1 MRHSLQDVV
10 RRAMGVLDEYGL
22 ADLSMRRLASEL
34 GLQPSALY
42 HHVANKQ
49 ELLALLADEVLLRG
63 ERAIPADA
71 EWRGHVTAICLM
83 LRDAMLAWRDGAEL
97 VSTVYAFGLGATA
110 PYAALHESLLKA
122 GFSEALA
129 TSGARTLLYVT
140 FGHTGAAQ
148 THLQAASAGA
158 IDTPIDAAVDA
169 AAYAGSDD
177 LVASLNLITA
187 GLREKLLTS

>member
-1 MRHSLQDVV
+1 MRHSLDDVV
-10 RRAMGVLDEYGL
+10 RRALDVLDEYGL

-34 GLQPSALY
+34 SVQPSALY

-49 ELLALLADEVLLRG
+49 ALLSLLADEVLRHG
-63 ERAIPADA
+63 ARPIPDDAQWHERVA
-71 EWRGHVTAICLM
+71 AICLM

-110 PYAALHESLLKA
+110 PYAALLDALVDA
-122 GFSEALA
+122 GFGQEQAA
-129 TSGARTLLYVT
+129 TGARTLLYVT

-158 IDTPIDAAVDA
+158 IDTPIDDA
-169 AAYAGSDD
+169 AFAGSDD
-177 LVASLNLITA
+177 LVASLGLIIT
-187 GLREKLLTS
+187 GLRRELPAGC